1 MDLLEREQQLHA
13 LGQYADDLGRGDGRL
28 VLVSG
33 EAGVGKSTLVEAAE
47 RAHPDLRWVWG
58 LCDGGFTPRAL
69 GPLFDVAPQ
78 LDGDL
83 AVAVAE
89 QAGRERLFGA
99 LLEALVER
107 PTALVLEDVHW
118 ADDATLDLVGFLAR
132 RLPRWPALV
141 VVTYRDDELGASHPW
156 RRALG
161 ALASLRATRRIDVPP
176 LGLASVARLAGP
188 VGLDPAEVHALTGG
202 NPYFLSELLSTS
214 SSTLTPSAR
223 DAVLARA
230 AVLSHSARSVL
241 HAAATIGTRV
251 DPDLLAAVTSVRATD
266 LDALL
271 DSGLLVAGDG
281 TGVRFRHELARLA
294 VLESVPTHRRTALHR
309 RVYDALT
316 AGGCTEHA
324 VLAHHAEGAGDA
336 AAVARHAP
344 RAAERASRLSAHR
357 EAAVQ
362 YERAVRWVGDD
373 DRARAGLL
381 DALATELG
389 LLDRWEESDTVRRD
403 ALELWQ
409 ALGDPLREGGC
420 RLMMSRTVWR
430 LGNGEESNEQ
440 LRIALDLLTPL
451 GPTPELAR
459 AAVQRSGQLM
469 TAGAHAEAVRWAERA
484 ERLGHEL
491 ELPDVVADALNNR
504 GSSLLGQGGDWAGLV
519 RQAVAVASEAGLGEQ
534 AGRGFV
540 NLHAGFKDALQYGDA
555 DRTFHEAW
563 AWCEDHD
570 VPVYGNCLL
579 GDRSEF
585 LERTGRWAEAEELAR
600 ELLVKPD
607 LSPVNRI
614 HSRLV
619 LAQLGFRRGDP
630 EAQHHLAA
638 GSELAAGLEEAQW
651 IVPFGLTAVEASWTA
666 GDDAAAAAQLASL
679 APLLAGCTPWFRGAH
694 AVWAHRL
701 GVAPSPDVPEPFS
714 LEIAGDAASAAR
726 KWRGLGADFPAA
738 LTLVT
743 GSDPD
748 GWRAGLDLLDRLGAE
763 ATARGVRRRLRV
775 AGVRGL
781 DHGRRTDTLAHPA
794 GLTRREQEV
803 LVLLADGR
811 TNDEIAAT
819 LVISSK
825 TVDHHVSAVLGK
837 LGVPNRRAAAT
848 AAHERG
854 LLSIGGEPAAAT

>member
-13 LGQYADDLGRGDGRL
+13 LGQYADDLEGGDGRL

-78 LDGDL
+78 LGGGL
-83 AVAVAE
+83 AAAVAE

-99 LLEALVER
+99 LLEVLVEQ

-118 ADDATLDLVGFLAR
+118 ADEATLDLIGFLAR
-132 RLPRWPALV
+132 RLPRAPALV

-161 ALASLRATRRIDVPP
+161 TLASLRATRRIDVPP
-176 LGLASVARLAGP
+176 LGLSSVARLAAP

-202 NPYFLSELLSTS
+202 NPYFVSELLSKG
-214 SSTLTPSAR
+214 SSTPTPSAR

-241 HAAATIGTRV
+241 HAAATMGTRV
-251 DPDLLAAVTSVRATD
+251 DLELLEAVTPVRPAD
-266 LDALL
+266 LDVLL
-271 DSGLLVAGDG
+271 DSGLLVPGDG

-294 VLESVPTHRRTALHR
+294 VLESVPAHRRTALHR

-316 AGGCTEHA
+316 AHGCTEHS

-336 AAVARHAP
+336 LAVTRHALP
-344 RAAERASRLSAHR
+344 AAERASRLSAHR

-362 YERAVRWVGDD
+362 YERAVRWVGGDD
-373 DRARAGLL
+373 QARAALL

-389 LLDRWEESDTVRRD
+389 LLDRWQESDTVRRD

-409 ALGDPLREGGC
+409 VLGDPLREGAC
-420 RLMMSRTVWR
+420 RLMMAKTVWR
-430 LGNGEESNEQ
+430 LGDGEESNEQ
-440 LRIALDLLTPL
+440 LRIALELLTPL

-459 AAVQRSGQLM
+459 AVATKSGQLM
-469 TAGAHAEAVRWAERA
+469 TSGAHAEAVRWAERA
-484 ERLGHEL
+484 ERLGYEL

-504 GSSLLGQGGDWAGLV
+504 GSSLLGQDGDWAGLI
-519 RQAVAVASEAGLGEQ
+519 RQSVAVATEAGLGEQ
-534 AGRGFV
+534 AGRAFV
-540 NLHAGFKDALQYGDA
+540 NLHAGFKDALRYGDA
-555 DRTFHEAW
+555 DRSFHEAW

-619 LAQLGFRRGDP
+619 LAQLGIRRGDP
-630 EAQHHLAA
+630 ETAQHLAA
-638 GSELAAGLEEAQW
+638 GSELAHALEEAQW
-651 IVPFGLTAVEASWTA
+651 IVPFGLTGVEASWTA
-666 GDDAAAAAQLASL
+666 GDDAAAVAQLASVT
-679 APLLAGCTPWFRGAH
+679 PLLAKCTPWFRGAH

-701 GVAPSPDVPEPFS
+701 GVVASTDVPEPFS
-714 LEIAGDAASAAR
+714 LEIGGDAAGAAR
-726 KWRGLGADFPAA
+726 RWQSLGADYQAA

-743 GSDPD
+743 GNHAD
-748 GWRAGLDLLDRLGAE
+748 GWRDGLDLLDRIGAE
-763 ATARGVRRRLRV
+763 ATARGARRRLRA

-781 DHGRRTDTLAHPA
+781 DRARRSDTLAHPA

-803 LVLLADGR
+803 LVHLADGR

-837 LGVPNRRAAAT
+837 LGVPNRRDAAT
-848 AAHERG
+848 AARERG
-854 LLSIGGEPAAAT
+854 LLALDGERAAAT